1 MTTRI
6 LVSTLALL
14 VTRDA
19 MTILPVIVPAHELEV
34 QKAVFGEDNIEVRD
48 IKTEPTVATADEE
61 GDRLAKKYGAEAV
74 EAAFGVNFKSK
85 VAKVCES
92 FKVGDAPDEVDTGL
106 GGFDGTGEQ
115 TAALALAKMSKPQLL
130 ERAAAMGVAVDPAA
144 TKAKIVEAIEAA
156 GAPA

>member
-19 MTILPVIVPAHELEV
+19 MTILPVTVPSHELEV
-34 QKAVFGEDNIEVRD
+34 QKVVFGEDNVEVRN
-48 IKTEPTVATADEE
+48 IKTEPTVVTVDEE
-61 GDRLAKKYGAEAV
+61 GDRLARKYGAEAI
-74 EAAFGVNFKSK
+74 EAAFGVNYKGK
-85 VAKVCES
+85 VAKACES
-92 FKVGDAPDEVDTGL
+92 FKVGDAPDELDAGL

-115 TAALALAKMSKPQLL
+115 AAVDLLKMSKAELL
-130 ERAAAMGVAVDPAA
+130 AEADARGVAVDPAS

-156 GAPA
+156 GASA

>member
-1 MTTRI
+1 MTSRI

-34 QKAVFGEDNIEVRD
+34 QKAVFGEDNVEVRD
-48 IKTEPTVATADEE
+48 IKTEPTVVTVDDEGE
-61 GDRLAKKYGAEAV
+61 RIAKKYGAEAV

-85 VAKVCES
+85 VAKACES
-92 FKVGDAPDEVDTGL
+92 FKVGDAPDEVDAGL

-115 TAALALAKMSKPQLL
+115 AAGPVLAKMSKPQLL
-130 ERAAAMGVAVDPAA
+130 DHAAAQGVTVDPAA
-144 TKAKIVEAIEAA
+144 TKAKIIEAIEA
-156 GAPA
+156 GAQA